1 MSCGVAHRCGLDL
14 ALLWLLHRLAA
25 IALIRPLAW
34 ETPYAVGVA
43 LKKKTKDKKKQKT
56 KTKKPENKTTMR
68 YHLTAVRTAIINK
81 SSTNSGKSV
90 EKRGLSYTTG
100 GNVNWYNSVE
110 VPQKTKYRTTI

>member
-43 LKKKTKDKKKQKT
+43 LKKKTKDKKKPKNKNQKT
-56 KTKKPENKTTMR
+56 
-68 YHLTAVRTAIINK
+68 
-81 SSTNSGKSV
+81 GKQ
-90 EKRGLSYTTG
+90 
-100 GNVNWYNSVE
+100 NYNE
-110 VPQKTKYRTTI
+110 VPSHSGQNGHH